1 MKILI
6 NYCLNPGI
14 DYYKDFPSLF
24 SAYRFFIK
32 HKKDF
37 YFFSIYTERK
47 GKALELKY
55 LKCNYLGNKKPEIEL
70 KN

>member
-1 MKILI
+1 MSKQIIL
-6 NYCLNPGI
+6 
-14 DYYKDFPSLF
+14 D
-24 SAYRFFIK
+24 
-32 HKKDF
+32 
-37 YFFSIYTERK
+37 K